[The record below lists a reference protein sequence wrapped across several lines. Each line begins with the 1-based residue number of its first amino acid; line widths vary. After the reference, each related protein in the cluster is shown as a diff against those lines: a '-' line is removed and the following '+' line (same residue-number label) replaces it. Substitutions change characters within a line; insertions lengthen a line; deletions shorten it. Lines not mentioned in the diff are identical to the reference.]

1 MGTAVKMDKP
11 LPGGERGPGGSLCTL
26 QPLRLWFQTLGPGI
40 RGCPDSNLASGV
52 RAEAVAHFP
61 PFKESLSISLQAAQR
76 LRWTP
81 SHVHPGKPRI
91 QQVLREELV
100 LTPARGALQSRRLL
114 SRRERRIR
122 AQEGKGSP
130 QWTLDRSQGGAYP
143 GGRSPCGSCLSRG
156 CSCYHRP
163 GRRRT
168 CPACGWRR
176 ARRHS
181 RWAAGRE
188 AERLLG
194 GRRGQGPGGPHRLGA
209 PVGGRRKD
217 TRGTSATTF
226 NNLTFSRHADPS
238 QVGELAGRAVVGGD
252 HELPLAVHGGAVQ
265 VTRLAGDVHVVVCRA
280 DGGSG
285 RWAGGSVGD
294 TALLSLRRWGH

>member
-176 ARRHS
+176 GRRHS

-194 GRRGQGPGGPHRLGA
+194 GRRGPGPGGPHRLGA

-217 TRGTSATTF
+217 TPAGPLLQRLTTSHFPDTQTPRRSAS
-226 NNLTFSRHADPS
+226 LQDVPS
-238 QVGELAGRAVVGGD
+238 
-252 HELPLAVHGGAVQ
+252 
-265 VTRLAGDVHVVVCRA
+265 
-280 DGGSG
+280 
-285 RWAGGSVGD
+285 WAGTMSCRWPSTVVQCRSHG
-294 TALLSLRRWGH
+294 LLEMCT